1 MSLTVFLKLVDKMS
15 IWNSMTS
22 QEGNETQINSWSM
35 ALIEPLNGFQSAKW
49 DTQKLIVILSSPHTF
64 YFLSDE
70 IPMT

>member
-1 MSLTVFLKLVDKMS
+1 
-15 IWNSMTS
+15 MTS
-22 QEGNETQINSWSM
+22 QEGNETQINIWSM

-49 DTQKLIVILSSPHTF
+49 DTQKLIVILSSSHTF

>member
-1 MSLTVFLKLVDKMS
+1 
-15 IWNSMTS
+15 MTS
-22 QEGNETQINSWSM
+22 QEGNETQINIWSM